1 MNLSATSRSIVIAGT
16 KRLREKYGG
25 SFREYSEEAAKI
37 KRMKLDWK
45 LKQDTMA
52 EKKMSAKEIM
62 SMKIEARVLAQLKEL
77 KKQGGP
83 FTSEEEVT
91 AYISDES
98 IDEDLKSRCLKM
110 EVQYARD
117 TSISLPKSSS
127 VFRIMKK
134 KQPNAKGSTQL
145 TALEFSEN
153 LTKLLTKK
161 KSASGKRVSISNFMS
176 CI

>member
-1 MNLSATSRSIVIAGT
+1 M
-16 KRLREKYGG
+16 
-25 SFREYSEEAAKI
+25 
-37 KRMKLDWK
+37 
-45 LKQDTMA
+45 
-52 EKKMSAKEIM
+52 
-62 SMKIEARVLAQLKEL
+62 
-77 KKQGGP
+77 
-83 FTSEEEVT
+83 T

-98 IDEDLKSRCLKM
+98 IDEDLKSRRLKM

-134 KQPNAKGSTQL
+134 KQPNAKGKTQL
-145 TALEFSEN
+145 TVLEFSEN